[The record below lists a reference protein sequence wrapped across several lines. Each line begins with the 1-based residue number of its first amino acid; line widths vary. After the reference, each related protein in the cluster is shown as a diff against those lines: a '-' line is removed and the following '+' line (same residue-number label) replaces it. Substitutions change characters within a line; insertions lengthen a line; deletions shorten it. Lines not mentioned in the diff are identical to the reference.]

1 MDIVAD
7 MSRPKNVNTYE
18 PLSRAH
24 PGRVVP
30 RAGIENLNVEI
41 VNKSPLFPTARKCA
55 IRFGAGETVTL
66 VLGMRDYGRGW
77 FSAYFAGL
85 VVARLGLPFRR
96 VRIYYSAT
104 LPAVSHTPRI
114 AGILLYG
121 SQPGSVAAAIGDL
134 ICEMCGL
141 VIEKGRRASAAVAG
155 VGADDVAFDAST
167 GCFFARTRGWSGRTL
182 DIARIARDGRSVSTE
197 FAKNLRGKNTIATE
211 AYEPSDFSQHVSMGR
226 SGAANSLCGPSSSS
240 ENAFILDPSFDCQWR
255 ICCGRHIK
263 R

>member
-7 MSRPKNVNTYE
+7 TSRPKNVNTYE

-24 PGRVVP
+24 SGRVVP
-30 RAGIENLNVEI
+30 RAEIENLNVEI
-41 VNKSPLFPTARKCA
+41 VNKSPLLPTDRKWA
-55 IRFGAGETVTL
+55 IRFGAGETVTV

-77 FSAYFAGL
+77 FSAYIAGL

-104 LPAVSHTPRI
+104 LPAVSQTPRI

-121 SQPGSVAAAIGDL
+121 SQPGSVAAAIGDI

-141 VIEKGRRASAAVAG
+141 VIEKGRLASAAVAG
-155 VGADDVAFDAST
+155 VGAADVAFDAST
-167 GCFFARTRGWSGRTL
+167 GCFFARTTGWSGRTL
-182 DIARIARDGRSVSTE
+182 DIAKMARDGRSVSAE

-211 AYEPSDFSQHVSMGR
+211 AYEPSD
-226 SGAANSLCGPSSSS
+226 A
-240 ENAFILDPSFDCQWR
+240 
-255 ICCGRHIK
+255 
-263 R
+263 